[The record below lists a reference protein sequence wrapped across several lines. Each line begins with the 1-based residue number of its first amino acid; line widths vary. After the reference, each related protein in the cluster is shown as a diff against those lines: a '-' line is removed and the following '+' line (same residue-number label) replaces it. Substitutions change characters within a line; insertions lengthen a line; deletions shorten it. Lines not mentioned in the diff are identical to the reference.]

1 MDLRS
6 CAGHRSCKLIH
17 RICFTGVL
25 RTPAYLRCL
34 IGGGMLIL
42 ISIAHAAPTAWG
54 QTMEP
59 VSPLSL
65 QSAIDLALDAHPEI
79 AAARSDVDTNEGL
92 SLQAGARPNPEISAL
107 MEDTRSNTRVT
118 TFQINQPIEL
128 GGKREARIEAASKG
142 KTVAEADLASRRAE
156 IRATVITA
164 FFDVLIA
171 QERLGLAQSLA
182 DLSHSA
188 SDAAKRRVLAGKVSP
203 VEETKAKVAE
213 ANVRIELAQAESA
226 LAMARKRLAALWG
239 NPLPQFER
247 VLGDAGSMPPLPVL
261 ADLQGRLTNAPLIQR
276 ARAEVE
282 RRQALVDLEKTRS
295 VPDLTVSLGARRNEE
310 LGLNQA
316 VLGVS
321 IPLPVFDRNQGNQ
334 LAALKQTDKARN
346 ELMVTEFRLSSEL
359 AQAHERLAAARRQAE
374 TLQQDVLS
382 GAASAFEA
390 ATRGFELGKFN
401 FLDVLDAQRTLF
413 QAKSQ
418 FLQAL
423 ADAHRASAEL
433 ERIIGGPVAT
443 SSPDASRTQE

>member
-1 MDLRS
+1 M
-6 CAGHRSCKLIH
+6 IH

-34 IGGGMLIL
+34 IGVGILIF

-54 QTMEP
+54 QTKEP
-59 VSPLSL
+59 SSPLSL
-65 QSAIDLALDAHPEI
+65 QSAIDLALGAHPEI
-79 AAARSDVDTNEGL
+79 AAARSDVDAYDGL

-142 KTVAEADLASRRAE
+142 RTVAEADLASRRAE
-156 IRATVITA
+156 IRANVITA

-171 QERLGLAQSLA
+171 QERFDLAQSLA
-182 DLSHSA
+182 DLSHRA

-226 LAMARKRLAALWG
+226 LAMARKRLTALWG

-247 VLGDAGSMPPLPVL
+247 VLGDAGSMPLLPEL
-261 ADLQGRLTNAPLIQR
+261 ADLQGRLSNAPLIQR
-276 ARAEVE
+276 ARAEIE
-282 RRQALVDLEKTRS
+282 RRQAWADLEKTRS

-310 LGLNQA
+310 QGLNQA

-334 LAALKQTDKARN
+334 LAALKQTDKARD
-346 ELMVTEFRLSSEL
+346 ELIATEFRLSSEL

-374 TLQQDVLS
+374 TLQQEVLS
-382 GAASAFEA
+382 GSASAFEA

-413 QAKSQ
+413 QAKTQ

-423 ADAHRASAEL
+423 AEAHRASAEL
-433 ERIIGGPVAT
+433 ERIIGGPIAT